1 MNAIMSEQIPDL
13 PEYAADL
20 EAEQAFGVLKCTAE
34 EGVRR
39 MEARIKGLEAELA
52 SLLQDDPAETRDVRM
67 NMAGGVR
74 RQLEDARV
82 RLAGYR
88 MQLDMKN

>member
-13 PEYAADL
+13 PEYTADL
-20 EAEQAFGVLKCTAE
+20 ETELAMGPLKCTAE

-39 MEARIKGLEAELA
+39 MEARIKGLTKELA
-52 SLLQDDPAETRDVRM
+52 TLRRQVASDSDVADAQRI
-67 NMAGGVR
+67 R

-88 MQLDMKN
+88 MQLKMKN